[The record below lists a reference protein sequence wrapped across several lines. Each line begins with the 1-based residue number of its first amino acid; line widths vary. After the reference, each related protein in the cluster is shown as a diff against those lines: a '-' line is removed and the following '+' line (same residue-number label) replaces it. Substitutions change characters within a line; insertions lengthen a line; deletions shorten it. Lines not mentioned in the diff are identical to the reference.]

1 MRKKLLIAIVFLC
14 VMLAAAACGK
24 SGENNSPSPTGANSA
39 VTPTA
44 EATSTP
50 EATPTTE
57 ATPTP
62 EATPTTEATPTPE
75 ATPTT
80 EPTPTQVVN
89 VPEHVLVV
97 VFSVTGNTK
106 KVAEMVAKI
115 ENADLYEII
124 PAEPYTS
131 EDINY
136 SNYNCRALKEQNN
149 AAARPEIGSETID
162 LSGYTKIYV
171 GYPIW
176 ATNEPRIM
184 DTFVEKYDFGKATV
198 IPFCTSGS
206 SGIGTTGIKL
216 AKLAGSGNWQ
226 PGKRFPGSA
235 TEKDVQSWIDGME
248 PVQRE
253 YSGETYSISYDLSEL
268 GSLAEEL
275 TVLPESA
282 RSGEIAEI
290 RSNAVFDA
298 GMHIYL
304 DGRELKIT
312 HYDSDYWGW
321 AFVMPER
328 NVTITAKPFT
338 KSEIWGG

>member
-1 MRKKLLIAIVFLC
+1 MRKKLLITALFLC
-14 VMLAAAACGK
+14 VMLVIAACGK
-24 SGENNSPSPTGANSA
+24 DGENNSPTPTGANEA

-50 EATPTTE
+50 EATPTSE

-136 SNYNCRALKEQNN
+136 NNYNCRALKEQNN
-149 AAARPEIGSETID
+149 AAARPEIGSEAIE

-176 ATNEPRIM
+176 AASEPRIM
-184 DTFVEKYDFGKATV
+184 DTFVEKYDFGTATV

-206 SGIGTTGIKL
+206 SGIGTTGTKL
-216 AKLAGSGNWQ
+216 ATLAGSGNWQ
-226 PGKRFPGSA
+226 AGKRFPGSA
-235 TEKDVQSWIDGME
+235 TEKDVQSWIGGME

-275 TVLPESA
+275 TALPESA

-290 RSNAVFDA
+290 RSNAVLDA
-298 GMHIYL
+298 DMHIYL
-304 DGRELKIT
+304 DGQELKKT

-321 AFVMPER
+321 AFVMPEK
-328 NVTITAKPFT
+328 NVVITAKPYT
-338 KSEIWGG
+338 KEEIWGE

>member
-1 MRKKLLIAIVFLC
+1 MRKKLLITALFLC
-14 VMLAAAACGK
+14 VMLVIAACGK
-24 SGENNSPSPTGANSA
+24 DGENNSPTPTGANEA

-50 EATPTTE
+50 EATPTSE

-124 PAEPYTS
+124 PAVPYTS

-136 SNYNCRALKEQNN
+136 SKSSCRALTEQAN
-149 AAARPEIGSETID
+149 AAARPEIGSEAID

-176 ATNEPRIM
+176 AASEPRIM
-184 DTFVEKYDFGKATV
+184 DTFVETYDFRSATV

-206 SGIGTTGIKL
+206 SGIGSTGTKL
-216 AKLAGSGNWQ
+216 ATLAGSGNWQ
-226 PGKRFPGSA
+226 AGKRFPGSA
-235 TEKDVQSWIDGME
+235 TEQDVQKWIDSMK
-248 PVQRE
+248 PAQVE
-253 YSGETYSISYDLSEL
+253 YSGTTYSISYDLTEL
-268 GSLAEEL
+268 QSMSDVL
-275 TVLPESA
+275 TALPESA
-282 RSGEIAEI
+282 RSGETVEI
-290 RSNAVFDA
+290 RSYILFDA
-298 GMHIYL
+298 DMHIYV
-304 DGRELKIT
+304 DGQELKKT

-321 AFVMPER
+321 AFIMPER
-328 NVTITAKPFT
+328 NVTITGKPFT
-338 KSEIWGG
+338 KSEIWGE